1 MEYPWG
7 IPSIDFV
14 QAQVKMKAAST
25 QPARVKTFV
34 CPTVTVPPRIHRD
47 RGDRERSNNTTNE
60 SFHREF
66 ESGKSKRSFGDN
78 DGRADS
84 RPGGNGSDRASSY
97 QSKKAKYGTEKTEM
111 SEIMKEIKD
120 LSSTALLGSAK
131 KKYKEDILTK
141 LGAAPVKEQTMPF
154 KMKMGILKG
163 RKRRE
168 DRAEQERKESGVVV
182 ATSKTKK
189 GKKSNQL
196 SERDDDKALGVPN
209 WNVNTFNGVL
219 HLSKK
224 NLR

>member
-1 MEYPWG
+1 
-7 IPSIDFV
+7 
-14 QAQVKMKAAST
+14 
-25 QPARVKTFV
+25 
-34 CPTVTVPPRIHRD
+34 
-47 RGDRERSNNTTNE
+47 
-60 SFHREF
+60 
-66 ESGKSKRSFGDN
+66 
-78 DGRADS
+78 
-84 RPGGNGSDRASSY
+84 
-97 QSKKAKYGTEKTEM
+97 
-111 SEIMKEIKD
+111 
-120 LSSTALLGSAK
+120 
-131 KKYKEDILTK
+131 
-141 LGAAPVKEQTMPF
+141 MPF

-196 SERDDDKALGVPN
+196 SERDEDKALGVPN